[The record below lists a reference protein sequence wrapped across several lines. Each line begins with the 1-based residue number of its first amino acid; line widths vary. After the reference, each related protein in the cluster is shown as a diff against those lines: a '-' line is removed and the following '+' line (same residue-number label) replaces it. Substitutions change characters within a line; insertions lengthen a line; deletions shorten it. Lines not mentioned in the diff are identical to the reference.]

1 MRCVSVV
8 NYCTVLYC
16 NVLYCAHAHHRAVV
30 HPGAQL
36 EPAQLVVEGEEHD
49 VDAADGAELGGRG
62 PEHVP
67 RVVHDRQAAEVAL
80 GVVISAEIGAIF
92 A

>member
-1 MRCVSVV
+1 MCKRCSNIV
-8 NYCTVLYC
+8 NC
-16 NVLYCAHAHHRAVV
+16 NCAHAHHRAVV

-67 RVVHDRQAAEVAL
+67 RVVHDGQAAEVTL

>member
-1 MRCVSVV
+1 MRCVSVF
-8 NYCTVLYC
+8 NYCTVLNR

-67 RVVHDRQAAEVAL
+67 RVVHDRQAAEVSL

>member
-1 MRCVSVV
+1 MCKRSQLLYCTVLQ
-8 NYCTVLYC
+8 CTVLYC
-16 NVLYCAHAHHRAVV
+16 AHHRAVV